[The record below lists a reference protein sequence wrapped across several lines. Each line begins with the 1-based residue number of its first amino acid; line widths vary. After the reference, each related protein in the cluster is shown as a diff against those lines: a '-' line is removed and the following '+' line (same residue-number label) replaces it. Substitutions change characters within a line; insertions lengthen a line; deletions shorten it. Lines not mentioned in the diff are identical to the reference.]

1 MSNKKAILFI
11 AAGLLAV
18 GAVFV
23 VVLLTAGTPRG
34 MEPPLDKAPSPD

>member
-1 MSNKKAILFI
+1 MSNKKAILLI

-23 VVLLTAGTPRG
+23 IVLFTAGTPRG
-34 MEPPLDKAPSPD
+34 MEPPVDEAPSPN